1 MVPQN
6 EERASADPSLRRTGI
21 PPIGPLPWGSHICIF
36 YETLEDLLDAHV
48 AYFGAGLAD
57 NERCVWI
64 LSEPVDQD
72 RAIMGLRKAIPG
84 FDDYLAA
91 GAIEF
96 IPGYEWYL
104 PEGKVDP
111 DRITAAWLTKLD
123 EALARGFSGL
133 RISGNAFWM
142 DSHLWDSF
150 LEYEGQVHR
159 ALAGT
164 RIVALCTYPLP
175 TSRAADLLDVVR
187 AHHIAVTRRNGEWEF
202 VESSRPGEARREIG
216 RPGSAIDV
224 LSQPFP
230 GHDLL
235 TPRERAALA
244 QIINGASNKEAARAL
259 GISPRTIEFHRINIL
274 RKLNARNVVELVG
287 IVLGAAGLQAP

>member
-1 MVPQN
+1 MVEPH
-6 EERASADPSLRRTGI
+6 EERAAADPSLRRTGI
-21 PPIGPLPWGSHICIF
+21 PSIGLLPWGSHICIF
-36 YETLEDLLDAHV
+36 YETLEDLIDAHGE
-48 AYFGAGLAD
+48 YLGAGLID
-57 NERCVWI
+57 NERCIWV
-64 LSEPVDQD
+64 LSEPVDHD
-72 RAIMGLRKAIPG
+72 RAIIGMRKAIPG

-104 PEGKVDP
+104 RDDKVDP
-111 DRITAAWLTKLD
+111 QRITDAWLTKLD
-123 EALARGFSGL
+123 EALAQGFSGL

-142 DSHLWDSF
+142 DSNLWDSF
-150 LEYEGQVHR
+150 LEYEGEVHR
-159 ALAGT
+159 SLAGT
-164 RIVALCTYPLP
+164 RTIALCTYPLP

-202 VESSRPGEARREIG
+202 VESSRPVEARREIG
-216 RPGSAIDV
+216 RLSSAIDV

-244 QIINGASNKEAARAL
+244 QIVNGASNKEAARAL
-259 GISPRTIEFHRINIL
+259 GISPRTIEFHRTNIL

-287 IVLGAAGLQAP
+287 IVLGAA